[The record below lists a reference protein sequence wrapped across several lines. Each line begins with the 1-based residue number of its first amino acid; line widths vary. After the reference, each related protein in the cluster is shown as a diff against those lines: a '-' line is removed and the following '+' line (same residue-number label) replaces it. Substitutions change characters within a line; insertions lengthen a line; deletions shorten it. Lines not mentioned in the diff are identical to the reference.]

1 MRNKNTKEKIQ
12 EVLQEFRNYS
22 MFKWLKRL
30 DNYEKA
36 LGQLKRGVIIYKQRE
51 INELEQQGLIQAFE
65 YTFELSWNLMRDY
78 LIFQGVS
85 GISGSRDTIKN
96 AFKFEII
103 EDDKLWLEMLEARNL
118 TTHTYDEELAKEI
131 VKKIADK
138 YYNVLEK
145 LLEKFREIRK
155 TYEESS

>member
-1 MRNKNTKEKIQ
+1 M
-12 EVLQEFRNYS
+12 VY
-22 MFKWLKRL
+22 KWLKRL

-36 LGQLKRGVIIYKQRE
+36 LAQLRKAVSIYKQQE
-51 INELEQQGLIQAFE
+51 INELEQQGLIKAFE

-78 LIFQGVS
+78 LMFQGIS

-103 EDDKLWLEMLEARNL
+103 EDDKVWLEMIEARNL

-131 VKKIADK
+131 TKKIVDK
-138 YYNVLEK
+138 YYSFLEK
-145 LLEKFREIRK
+145 LLKKFEEIKRNL
-155 TYEESS
+155 